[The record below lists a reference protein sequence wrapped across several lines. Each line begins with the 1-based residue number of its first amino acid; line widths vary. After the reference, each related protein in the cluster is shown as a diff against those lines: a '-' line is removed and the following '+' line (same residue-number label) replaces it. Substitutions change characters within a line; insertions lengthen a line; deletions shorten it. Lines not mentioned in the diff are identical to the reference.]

1 MKRSTVVKCI
11 ATYLNHETQNLAEG
25 LSYSSESADELLNLL
40 EGIGMLPPTN
50 PGHVKF
56 VEKSVTGGR
65 TEYEYFD
72 VNQWEPE

>member
-1 MKRSTVVKCI
+1 
-11 ATYLNHETQNLAEG
+11 
-25 LSYSSESADELLNLL
+25 
-40 EGIGMLPPTN
+40 MLPPTN